1 MHSQDHPEEKSGQY
15 IRVRT
20 SVLTRMTKGDAAVT
34 RGARTPTTLPVIVW

>member
-1 MHSQDHPEEKSGQY
+1 MHSRYLPEEESGQY

-20 SVLTRMTKGDAAVT
+20 LVLTRMTKGDAAVT